1 MGRRKLDEQ
10 EVAEFRAKLMDQA
23 LILFAKHGYRDV
35 SIRAIALATGCSA
48 MTPYRYFENKEAIF
62 DACRARAFERFAEFH
77 EQIVDAHPHPVER
90 INALGQGY
98 ADYAAAHTD
107 AFRLMF
113 ELDQPSEPSNHLT
126 LMGNRAFD
134 TLRNSVR
141 DAVQQGYLKG
151 EPEKLAHLFWATIH
165 GIVVLDLTNK
175 LTYGIDKHA
184 LLESFF
190 EGEFTSARNTP
201 EDSK

>member
-1 MGRRKLDEQ
+1 
-10 EVAEFRAKLMDQA
+10 
-23 LILFAKHGYRDV
+23 
-35 SIRAIALATGCSA
+35 
-48 MTPYRYFENKEAIF
+48 
-62 DACRARAFERFAEFH
+62 
-77 EQIVDAHPHPVER
+77 
-90 INALGQGY
+90 
-98 ADYAAAHTD
+98 
-107 AFRLMF
+107 MF
-113 ELDQPSEPSNHLT
+113 ELDQPSEPSNHVT

-190 EGEFTSARNTP
+190 EGEFTSARNTH
-201 EDSK
+201 